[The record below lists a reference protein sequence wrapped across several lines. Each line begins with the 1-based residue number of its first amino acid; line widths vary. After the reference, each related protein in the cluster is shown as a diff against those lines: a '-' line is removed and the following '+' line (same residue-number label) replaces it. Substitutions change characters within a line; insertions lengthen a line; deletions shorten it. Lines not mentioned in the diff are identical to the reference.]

1 MSTLARRLGLVTLTL
16 YGVGVIVGAGIYVL
30 IGKIVGVAGNGAWLA
45 FLGAALAALPTGLSY
60 AELASRHPRSAG
72 EAVFVERAF
81 GRAGLAFLVGY
92 LILASGV
99 ASTAAV
105 SHGFASYCVSLLGW
119 GPAARLPVTLLF
131 LAALSW
137 LNHRGIEESAW
148 VNALCTVVSVAAL
161 LLLVAV
167 GIDRW
172 GSADLF
178 AVAPPGEAPAAPRL
192 PLAVWLSGAA
202 LAFYAFIG
210 FEDICNVAEEVREP
224 QRTIPRAIL
233 WSLAISTLVYGAVAI
248 TAVAA
253 VPGAALAAS
262 DVPLLLVSRQLL
274 PSWPP
279 QWLAVVALFATT
291 NTALFNL
298 IMSSRILYG
307 MGQHGWIPRAFARV
321 HPTRRTPTLG
331 VVSAFVLTAA
341 FSMTGVLKVLAESTN
356 VIILCAFFAVNV
368 ALVAIRWRGVA
379 PDDAEVDHFH
389 VPLAV
394 PILGA
399 IVALTMVM
407 QFSWGAYLRA
417 ALLLATGILLY
428 LVKRRLETRSG

>member
-30 IGKIVGVAGNGAWLA
+30 IGKIVGVAGDGSWLA

-60 AELASRHPRSAG
+60 SELASRHPRSAG

-81 GRAGLAFLVGY
+81 GRDGAAFLVGY

-105 SHGFASYCVSLLGW
+105 SHGFASYFASLMGW
-119 GPAARLPVTLLF
+119 GGGAQLPLVLVF
-131 LAALSW
+131 LALLSG

-161 LLLVAV
+161 LVLVVA
-167 GIDRW
+167 GLGNW
-172 GSADLF
+172 GSVDLLHF
-178 AVAPPGEAPAAPRL
+178 GPPGGEPSL
-192 PLAVWLSGAA
+192 PMTALLAGAA

-233 WSLAISTLVYGAVAI
+233 LSLAISTVVYVAVAI
-248 TAVAA
+248 TAVSA
-253 VPGAALAAS
+253 VPAAELAAS
-262 DVPLLLVSRQLL
+262 DVPLVLVSSRLL
-274 PSWPP
+274 PSFPA
-279 QWLAVVALFATT
+279 QWLALVALFATT

-307 MGQHGWIPRAFARV
+307 MGRQGWIPSAFAAV
-321 HPTRRTPTLG
+321 HERRKTPTLG
-331 VVSAFVLTAA
+331 VVSAFVLAA
-341 FSMTGVLKVLAESTN
+341 GFALTGVLKVLAEATN
-356 VIILCAFFAVNV
+356 VIILSAFLAVNIS
-368 ALVAIRWRGVA
+368 LVAIKLRRVP
-379 PDDAEVDHFH
+379 PDDDSVPHFH
-389 VPLAV
+389 VPLPV
-394 PILGA
+394 PVLGA
-399 IVALTMVM
+399 LSAVVMVA
-407 QFSWGAYLRA
+407 QFSPGAYLRA
-417 ALLLATGILLY
+417 ATLLAVGALLY
-428 LVKRRLETRSG
+428 LLKARLSRPEGTA